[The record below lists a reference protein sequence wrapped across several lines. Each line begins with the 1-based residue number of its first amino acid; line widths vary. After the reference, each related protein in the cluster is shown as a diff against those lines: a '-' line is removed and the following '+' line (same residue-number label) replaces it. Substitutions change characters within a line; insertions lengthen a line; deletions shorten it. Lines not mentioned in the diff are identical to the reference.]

1 MNNQSLQARQPAS
14 TLAYASEHVQ
24 IPRARAPFTW
34 IQLLVHPP
42 LVVLAAGLSTRYGR
56 LKQLAPLGPG
66 GEAIMD
72 FNVLD
77 AARAGFGSVTYVV
90 RPGILDDVRNHVEA
104 MIGGTFPTHYVCQEL
119 DALPDGFR
127 APPDRVK
134 PWGTAHAVLCAA
146 AEIDG
151 PFGVCN
157 ADDLYGPGAF
167 RLLHEQLVTDP
178 PQAEATLVGYKLEKT
193 LSGAGGVARGV
204 CMLAKGDELERV
216 TEVQNIKRS
225 DGWIT
230 GHTTDGSP
238 VELTGQEM
246 ASMNLWGFT
255 APVIEL
261 MGRQFKRFLE
271 YWGSDTQE
279 ECFLSTS
286 VNAQIE
292 IGATRVRVVQAP
304 DTWFG
309 ITHAAD
315 SDRSEAILCE
325 RVASGAYPRRLAD
338 ALARLR

>member
-1 MNNQSLQARQPAS
+1 MLPSTCKFHRIASLN
-14 TLAYASEHVQ
+14 
-24 IPRARAPFTW
+24 W
-34 IQLLVHPP
+34 IQFLVHPP

-72 FNVLD
+72 FNLLD
-77 AARAGFGSVTYVV
+77 AARAGFGSVIYVV
-90 RPGILDDVRNHVEA
+90 RSAILNDVRNHVEA
-104 MIGGTFPTHYVCQEL
+104 MIGDTFPTQYVCQEL

-127 APPDRVK
+127 VPPDRVK

-157 ADDLYGPGAF
+157 ADDLYGPRAF
-167 RLLHEQLVTDP
+167 RLLHEQLVMDSSH
-178 PQAEATLVGYKLEKT
+178 ADATLVGYKLEKT

-204 CMLAKGDELERV
+204 CVLAKEDELERV

-230 GHTTDGSP
+230 GRTTDGSP

-246 ASMNLWGFT
+246 VSMNLWGFT

-261 MGRQFKRFLE
+261 MDRQFKRFLE

-292 IGATRVRVVQAP
+292 IEATRVRVVQAP
-304 DTWFG
+304 DTWLG
-309 ITHAAD
+309 ITHA
-315 SDRSEAILCE
+315 SDREWSEAILRE
-325 RVASGAYPRRLAD
+325 RVEAGAYPQRLIS